1 MAGYSYIHIVGC
13 KRCWANC
20 AGQAKRYGCA
30 LLYGGTA
37 RLTADDSLSFAR
49 LSIGAPGEGLR
60 GQDSSSPHKRMRRI
74 ALPALLVIYPP
85 TPMSRAPMGVVVVD
99 GAPSTCRGLLVVP
112 HDG

>member
-1 MAGYSYIHIVGC
+1 MFWRDTPIPIALGANVVVLIAQDKQNAMGV
-13 KRCWANC
+13 RCYMEAPYVLRRTTVC
-20 AGQAKRYGCA
+20 
-30 LLYGGTA
+30 LLPVC
-37 RLTADDSLSFAR
+37 RLACQVMGS
-49 LSIGAPGEGLR
+49 
-60 GQDSSSPHKRMRRI
+60 